1 MDPLI
6 IPALSMLLVEPSA
19 DSAANTAA
27 YGAMT
32 LAKTTRVVTAQ
43 SDSATEYRFTINAS
57 TDTSFKTLLGMCKC
71 QVRFYAAGSEIPFFS
86 GGSGKSNTYNPGVPC
101 LEITLLEVTAA
112 DLQPAFP
119 ARISP
124 DINIKRCYCLNFDEA
139 SLETHLV
146 GLNPVGL
153 IQSNH
158 GEDELRARLD
168 FIGHPTTKTGHD
180 LAVEYF
186 NWFKQDPTLFVLA
199 NGGEPIADLSEN
211 SSGSAPLYGLTV
223 YFGTGTDLGA
233 LSWDAEDS
241 VRSYFQYY
249 KRLRVDPMI
258 GTSASLS
265 GHPMISHILGV
276 TPGECRVD
284 FLDDDEQ
291 PDVDK
296 YLGNA
301 LALDADVH
309 PNVLVVPTTKTVD
322 RNGQTFPSSNGE
334 VDLYIYNPE
343 GEDLVVTSSDSS
355 LLSIDGAAES
365 NVSNTV
371 FVTLKALTAAT
382 GSATL
387 YVRRRSDSTEIRSL
401 TVQFLDLHTVPIKFF
416 KLKDDVHVADGD
428 GVATLIDGANEIL
441 GPQAN
446 VYVYSVDVDA
456 DNQPVIGEAQ
466 VSGNLGD
473 DVYLYP
479 IAPSTAAGAPTA
491 DISPEYELVLDEVDT
506 TYRYNYFFIW
516 SLKEYP
522 GAPSNLI
529 AGTQPKTDSHGGKL
543 AISTIDDRGGHVQA
557 QVMVHE
563 IGHGLSRWKYA
574 DYTGTGTTDSEK
586 LKHFDHGGR
595 EAANYLEGDHRLPMN
610 FMRDDDPLTG
620 EFKITFTQG
629 QLLNECAAEVGA

>member
-1 MDPLI
+1 M
-6 IPALSMLLVEPSA
+6 PALSMPLVEPSA
-19 DSAANTAA
+19 DNDANTAA

-32 LAKTTRVVTAQ
+32 LSKTTRVVTAQ
-43 SDSATEYRFTINAS
+43 SDSATEYRFTIDAS
-57 TDTSFKTLLGMCKC
+57 TDASFKTLFGMCKC
-71 QVRFYAAGSEIPFFS
+71 VVKFYAAGTEIPFFS
-86 GGSGKSNTYNPGVPC
+86 GGGKSNSYNPGVPC
-101 LEITLLEVTAA
+101 LEMTLLEVSVT

-119 ARISP
+119 ARASP
-124 DINIKRCYCLNFDEA
+124 DINIKRCYCLNFEES
-139 SLETHLV
+139 SLETHL
-146 GLNPVGL
+146 VGL

-186 NWFKQDPTLFVLA
+186 TWFKSEPTLFVLA

-211 SSGSAPLYGLTV
+211 SSGSAPLYGLTA

-249 KRLRVDPMI
+249 KRLRNDSFLPSI
-258 GTSASLS
+258 SLS
-265 GHPMISHILGV
+265 GHPMISHVLGV

-291 PDVDK
+291 PSVDK
-296 YLGNA
+296 YLSNT

-309 PNVLVVPTTKTVD
+309 PNVLVVPTTNTVD

-365 NVSNTV
+365 NIASTV

-401 TVQFLDLHTVPIKFF
+401 TVQFLEVHSVPIKFF
-416 KLKDDVHVADGD
+416 KLRDDVHEGDGDGD
-428 GVATLIDGANEIL
+428 GVATLIDEVNAIL

-446 VYVYSVDVDA
+446 VYIYSVDVDG
-456 DNQPVIGEAQ
+456 DNEPVVGETSI
-466 VSGNLGD
+466 SGNLGNV
-473 DVYLYP
+473 VYLYP
-479 IAPSTAAGAPTA
+479 KEPDPAVPSPAR
-491 DISPEYELVLDEVDT
+491 SPEYERVLDEVDT

-516 SLKEYP
+516 SLQTYP
-522 GAPSNLI
+522 GEPMDMI
-529 AGTQPKTDSHGGKL
+529 AGTQLHRDSHGTRD
-543 AISTIDDRGGHVQA
+543 AISTIDDRFGHVDA
-557 QVMVHE
+557 QVLAHE
-563 IGHGLSRWKYA
+563 IGHGLSKWKYGP
-574 DYTGTGTTDSEK
+574 DTGTGTTDSEK
-586 LKHFDHGGR
+586 LKHFDHEGS
-595 EAANYLEGDHRLPMN
+595 ETSNYLEGDHRLPKN
-610 FMRDDDPLTG
+610 FMRDDDPLMG
-620 EFKITFTQG
+620 EHKVTFTQG
-629 QLLNECAAEVGA
+629 RLLNECAAEVGV

>member
-1 MDPLI
+1 M
-6 IPALSMLLVEPSA
+6 PALSMPLVEPSA
-19 DSAANTAA
+19 DNDANTAA

-32 LAKTTRVVTAQ
+32 LSKTTRVVTAQ
-43 SDSATEYRFTINAS
+43 SDSATEYRFTIDAS
-57 TDTSFKTLLGMCKC
+57 TDASFKTLFGMCKC
-71 QVRFYAAGSEIPFFS
+71 VVKFYAAGTEIPFFS
-86 GGSGKSNTYNPGVPC
+86 GGGKSNSYNPGVPC
-101 LEITLLEVTAA
+101 LEMTLLEVSVT

-119 ARISP
+119 ARASP
-124 DINIKRCYCLNFDEA
+124 DINIKRCYCLNFEES
-139 SLETHLV
+139 SLETHL
-146 GLNPVGL
+146 VGL

-186 NWFKQDPTLFVLA
+186 TWFKSEPTLFVLA

-211 SSGSAPLYGLTV
+211 SSGSAPLYGLTA

-249 KRLRVDPMI
+249 KRLRNDSFLPSI
-258 GTSASLS
+258 SLS

-284 FLDDDEQ
+284 FLDDDEE
-291 PDVDK
+291 PAVDK
-296 YLGNA
+296 YLGNT

-309 PNVLVVPTTKTVD
+309 PNVLVVPTTSTVD

-401 TVQFLDLHTVPIKFF
+401 TVQFLEVHSVPIKFF
-416 KLKDDVHVADGD
+416 NLKDDVHVADGD
-428 GVATLIDGANEIL
+428 GVATLIDGANAIL

-446 VYVYSVDVDA
+446 VYVYSVDVDTG
-456 DNQPVIGEAQ
+456 NQPVIGEAQ
-466 VSGNLGD
+466 ISGNLGD

-479 IAPSTAAGAPTA
+479 IAPSTAAGAPAA
-491 DISPEYELVLDEVDT
+491 DRSPEFELVLEEVDT

-516 SLKEYP
+516 SLQEYP
-522 GAPSNLI
+522 GAPTDLI
-529 AGTQPKTDSHGGKL
+529 AATQPETDSHGGKL
-543 AISTIDDRGGHVQA
+543 AISTIDDRRGHVQA

-586 LKHFDHGGR
+586 LKHFDHGGS
-595 EAANYLEGDHRLPMN
+595 EASNYLEGDHRLPMN

-629 QLLNECAAEVGA
+629 RLLNECAAEVGV